1 MDSLGPPEYFPAA
14 LLFGAISGTIATPFG
29 QGRGVERV
37 ILAIDI
43 GNSSTTIGLFGEH
56 GGLRFRSD
64 LTTRK
69 GATRD
74 QCAVNLLDVFR
85 LYGADIGE
93 VTGTI
98 IASVVP
104 PLTAA
109 LCGAVE
115 MLTGRAPLLMGPG
128 VKTGLNIKADIHVQM
143 GADIVACS
151 VAAIAKYPGPILIVD
166 MGTATTMSLIMGNTY
181 EGCVILPGVQLSL
194 EALSDRAAELPHI
207 SISPPAS
214 ILGHNT
220 VDAMRSGV
228 VYGNASMVDGMIARL
243 EAASQP
249 AATVVGTGQAA
260 PDILKYC
267 QRSIVYDADL
277 LLCGLYLIYQKNT
290 EGKQRKA

>member
-74 QCAVNLLDVFR
+74 ECAVNLLDVFR

-128 VKTGLNIKADIHVQM
+128 VKTGLNIKADIHAQM

-166 MGTATTMSLIMGNTY
+166 